1 MRSTFLPYLQKS
13 ATLLLGLSFGAA
25 LLVSP
30 GCNKPEVSV
39 PLQEDI
45 LLQYG
50 DSVLT
55 RTELSRNIPSDL
67 EYEDSCALAAT
78 LQRSWLEEQLLEEI
92 AEENLGSD
100 EKIERMVADYRRR
113 LLIAEY
119 RKRMR
124 AQAAGMVSED
134 SVKSFY
140 DRHSSQYTLSAP
152 LVKGVYIKLPANS
165 SQLDNVRQ
173 WMRNPN
179 EQNLDRLEKYAYKEA
194 IQYDYFMD
202 NWQDWDQLRSQIP
215 YHFPSAD
222 AFVATTKD
230 FETTYM
236 GSTYIFHI
244 SQHLSTDSPMPYE
257 IAAIEIKKSLEEAS
271 RGKYEDALFN
281 SLIDKALKSGKL
293 KINSKQTKINER

>member
-13 ATLLLGLSFGAA
+13 ATLLLELSFGAA

-30 GCNKPEVSV
+30 GCNKPEIRV

-55 RTELSRNIPSDL
+55 MTDVARNIPSGLD
-67 EYEDSCALAAT
+67 YEDSCALANA

-92 AEENLGSD
+92 AEENLGND
-100 EKIERMVADYRRR
+100 DKIERMVADYRRR

-124 AQAAGMVSED
+124 AQAAGKVSED

-140 DRHSSQYTLSAP
+140 DRHSSQYKLSSP
-152 LVKGVYIKLPANS
+152 LVKGVYIKLPAND
-165 SQLDNVRQ
+165 SQIDNVRQ

-179 EQNLDRLEKYAYKEA
+179 EHNLDRLEKYAYKEA
-194 IQYDYFMD
+194 MQYDYFMD
-202 NWQDWDQLRSQIP
+202 SWQDWDKLRSQIP
-215 YHFPSAD
+215 YHFPAAD
-222 AFVATTKD
+222 SFVATTKD

-244 SQHLSTDSPMPYE
+244 SEHLSTDSPMPYE
-257 IAAIEIKKSLEEAS
+257 IAAVEIKKSLEES
-271 RGKYEDALFN
+271 SQSEYEDAIFN

-293 KINSKQTKINER
+293 KINNKTEK